1 MKAIICMIAIAL
13 LPGCVCNIA
22 FRGVVNN
29 TQQEAATEGRIKN
42 EPWYG
47 NTSIAAEKTTD
58 LKADVPIN

>member
-1 MKAIICMIAIAL
+1 MRIIILFLSIAL

-29 TQQEAATEGRIKN
+29 TQQEATTEGKIKN
-42 EPWYG
+42 EPWHG

-58 LKADVPIN
+58 ATLDLPLK

>member
-29 TQQEAATEGRIKN
+29 TQQEATTEGKIRN
-42 EPWYG
+42 EPWHG
-47 NTSIAAEKTTD
+47 NTAISAEKTTD
-58 LKADVPIN
+58 LKATAPTN